1 MPRKKLVI
9 DEKHVMSLKVA
20 GLKKLCA
27 KYKLAKTGRKAALQ
41 DRILE
46 HLQLGKYEA
55 VAEVEPTEESE
66 LETTSTAQSE
76 PQEEKVEGEQSQE
89 SAITLPGESAS
100 KVERKVDSS
109 EGLDTVTDEIVKN
122 TENKT
127 SGIKRTSSEATIS
140 NDDYIADK
148 KRKIANTLGT
158 EEIEET
164 SAEADSTEVPESTGV
179 ESQAEQEMGDSELS
193 VSSSTKVTGG
203 IETID
208 SESQERADDKEEAA
222 QQKNVEKTLVEPLSK
237 VPVMTAMKTE
247 EIVSEGLK
255 PKEDVDKKVS
265 TISTASVSIVKI
277 VDAVSKVVESKK
289 ADEVIPKDVEAK
301 KKIPVAPQLNKQKK
315 ILPAKKPAFSSQ
327 KEETDSKSTND
338 EEDAWPSKP
347 KQWKKKWKGRDNK
360 SNRGH
365 QQRDTQ
371 KRRGQNRNW
380 GQNKANRNNRD
391 RNSNRNRGW
400 QSSNRQSQPS
410 WLYPQQNWRSSSSPQ
425 MANQRGWNSGGGWQQ
440 RSYYIG
446 GYGQDRS
453 GRGRGWG
460 NQNNGRWGN
469 RRNVWRDNKRGRSGR
484 R

>member
-46 HLQLGKYEA
+46 HLQLGKYA
-55 VAEVEPTEESE
+55 VVAEAEPTEESE
-66 LETTSTAQSE
+66 LETASTAQSE
-76 PQEEKVEGEQSQE
+76 PQEEKVGEQSQE
-89 SAITLPGESAS
+89 SAITLPGESSS

-109 EGLDTVTDEIVKN
+109 EGLDTVTDEIVEN

-127 SGIKRTSSEATIS
+127 TGIKRTSSEATIS
-140 NDDYIADK
+140 NDDSIAEK
-148 KRKIANTLGT
+148 KRKVANTLET

-193 VSSSTKVTGG
+193 VSSSTKVTGE

-222 QQKNVEKTLVEPLSK
+222 QQKNVEKTLVEPLSN
-237 VPVMTAMKTE
+237 VPVTTAKKTE
-247 EIVSEGLK
+247 EIVSKALK
-255 PKEDVDKKVS
+255 PKEDVDEKVS
-265 TISTASVSIVKI
+265 TISTASVSIKQI
-277 VDAVSKVVESKK
+277 VDAVSEVVESKEP
-289 ADEVIPKDVEAK
+289 DEIIPKDVEAK
-301 KKIPVAPQLNKQKK
+301 KKIPVSPQLKKQKK
-315 ILPAKKPAFSSQ
+315 ILPSKKPAFSSQ
-327 KEETDSKSTND
+327 KEEKESKRTND
-338 EEDAWPSKP
+338 EDDAKPSKSN
-347 KQWKKKWKGRDNK
+347 QWKKKWKGRNSK
-360 SNRGH
+360 SNRGY
-365 QQRDTQ
+365 QQRDIQ

-391 RNSNRNRGW
+391 RNSSRNRGW
-400 QSSNRQSQPS
+400 QSGNRQSQPS

-425 MANQRGWNSGGGWQQ
+425 MPNQRGWNSGGGWQQ

-460 NQNNGRWGN
+460 KQNNGRWGN
-469 RRNVWRDNKRGRSGR
+469 RRNVWRDNKRGRGGR